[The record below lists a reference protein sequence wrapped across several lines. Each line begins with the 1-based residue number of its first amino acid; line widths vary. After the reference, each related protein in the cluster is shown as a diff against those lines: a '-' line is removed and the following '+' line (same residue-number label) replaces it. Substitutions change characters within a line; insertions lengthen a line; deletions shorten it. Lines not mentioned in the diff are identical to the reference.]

1 MKEKLQKI
9 LQKFLSREVIMYV
22 IFGVLTTLVNLIISF
37 VLVGAFKIDGSIASA
52 IGIISS
58 ILFAYFTNRKW
69 VFNSQAKGLNER
81 LKEFW
86 KFIAGRLVTMIIE
99 QGGVMLLYGV
109 INLPFAPVKLS
120 LTIIV
125 IILNYIFSKFFAFKT
140 NKEEEIVNKEDGKLI
155 KTNNE
160 SRIKKFFKN
169 NKVNIFIF
177 IGMLLFTFIVCF
189 NFLKVHFSNDAYYV
203 YAYGYDYYANH
214 FLLSNRMFSALIL
227 LIFKWLDIPLV
238 TELSVMGGVLTFI
251 MALSWFILYKFVIK
265 LIQKEN
271 SILYNILIGGA
282 AFLVVFNMCTAEGLL
297 YIEVGTMPFGIL
309 FAILGA
315 CILATDK
322 RLRYL
327 ISLILVTISG
337 LFYQVTSSIFVLL
350 ALVLIAIKHKGN
362 IKLVIKDTIIIALI
376 YGFAMIVNFVGVKL
390 WDKALQYEFRKFEF
404 PSIATIIGTILKFGE
419 TILIY
424 NVGIGP
430 KYWYIALLVVLTI
443 IFIAGMILRKKNYF
457 MILEYIVL
465 ILLSILVPLIPILAT
480 PTDLQYIEPR
490 MAMCFG
496 SIIGI
501 LIIFL
506 LAVVEINKNK
516 ALLTIMTIFTVLN
529 FVGNSIFLIVASSST
544 LMTNQ
549 LDKFV
554 AEEIIK
560 EINAYEAD
568 TGEEIKKIGVAFD
581 KTYTMYYD
589 GQPTLRCFNVRSM
602 GTQWAVKEVI
612 TMYTGKGYRNITVPE
627 EVSEEFLTNDW
638 TSYDDEQL
646 VFDGENLYIC
656 IY

>member
-1 MKEKLQKI
+1 MKEKIQKI
-9 LQKFLSREVIMYV
+9 LQKFLTREVIMYI

-37 VLVGAFKIDGSIASA
+37 VLVGTFKIDGSIASA

-69 VFNSQAKGLNER
+69 VFNSQAKGFKER
-81 LKEFW
+81 LNEFW

-99 QGGVMLLYGV
+99 QGGVMILYGAL
-109 INLPFAPVKLS
+109 NMPFTPVKLS

-125 IILNYIFSKFFAFKT
+125 IVLNYIFSKFFAFKT
-140 NKEEEIVNKEDGKLI
+140 NNEETSNKEDGKLI
-155 KTNNE
+155 KTNND
-160 SRIKKFFKN
+160 SSIIKFLKN

-177 IGMLLFTFIVCF
+177 IGMLLFTIIVCF

-203 YAYGYDYYANH
+203 YAYGYDYYAHH

-238 TELSVMGGVLTFI
+238 TELSVMGVVLTFI
-251 MALSWFILYKFVIK
+251 MALSWFILYRFVIK
-265 LIQKEN
+265 LIKKET
-271 SILYNILIGGA
+271 SILYNILIAGA

-315 CILATDK
+315 CVLATDK
-322 RLRYL
+322 KLRYL

-337 LFYQVTSSIFVLL
+337 LFYQATSSVFVLL

-390 WDKALQYEFRKFEF
+390 WDSALQYEFRKFEI
-404 PSIATIIGTILKFGE
+404 PSISDIIGTILKFGE
-419 TILIY
+419 TILVY

-430 KYWYIALLVVLTI
+430 KYLYLSLLVILTI
-443 IFIAGMILRKKNYF
+443 IFIAGMIQRKKNYF

-480 PTDLQYIEPR
+480 PTESQYIEPR

-501 LIIFL
+501 LIMFL
-506 LAVVEINKNK
+506 LAIVEVDKNK
-516 ALLTIMTIFTVLN
+516 VLLNILTIFTVLN
-529 FVGNSIFLIVASSST
+529 FVGNSVFLVIASSAT
-544 LMTNQ
+544 LVTNQ
-549 LDKFV
+549 LDKFI
-554 AEEIIK
+554 AQEIIK
-560 EINAYEAD
+560 EINDYEET
-568 TGEEIKKIGVAFD
+568 TGIEIKKIGVAFD
-581 KTYTMYYD
+581 KTYTMYYE
-589 GQPTLRCFNVRSM
+589 GQPALRCFNVRSM
-602 GTQWAVKEVI
+602 GTHWAVKEVI
-612 TMYTGKGYRNITVPE
+612 TMYTGKGYENTTVPE
-627 EVSEEFLTNDW
+627 EISEEFLTKDW
-638 TSYDDEQL
+638 TSYDKEQL

>member
-1 MKEKLQKI
+1 MKEKIQKI
-9 LQKFLSREVIMYV
+9 LQKFLTREVIMYI

-69 VFNSQAKGLNER
+69 VFNSQAKGFKER
-81 LKEFW
+81 LNEFW

-99 QGGVMLLYGV
+99 QGGVMILYGAL
-109 INLPFAPVKLS
+109 NMPFTPVKLS

-125 IILNYIFSKFFAFKT
+125 IVLNYIFSKFFAFKT
-140 NKEEEIVNKEDGKLI
+140 NNEETSNKEDGKLI
-155 KTNNE
+155 KTNND
-160 SRIKKFFKN
+160 SSIIKFLKN

-177 IGMLLFTFIVCF
+177 IGMLLFTIIVCF

-203 YAYGYDYYANH
+203 YAYGYDYYAHH

-238 TELSVMGGVLTFI
+238 TELSVMGVVLTFI
-251 MALSWFILYKFVIK
+251 MALSWFILYRFVIR
-265 LIQKEN
+265 LIQKEK
-271 SILYNILIGGA
+271 SILYNILIAGA

-315 CILATDK
+315 CVLATDK
-322 RLRYL
+322 KLRYL

-337 LFYQVTSSIFVLL
+337 LFYQATSSVFVLL

-390 WDKALQYEFRKFEF
+390 WDSALQYEFRKFEI
-404 PSIATIIGTILKFGE
+404 PSISDIIGTILKFGE
-419 TILIY
+419 TILVY

-430 KYWYIALLVVLTI
+430 KYLYLSLLVILTI
-443 IFIAGMILRKKNYF
+443 IFIAGMIQRKKNYF

-480 PTDLQYIEPR
+480 PTESQYIEPR

-501 LIIFL
+501 LIMFL
-506 LAVVEINKNK
+506 LAIVEVDKNK
-516 ALLTIMTIFTVLN
+516 VLLNILTIFTVLN
-529 FVGNSIFLIVASSST
+529 FVGNSVFLVIASSAT
-544 LMTNQ
+544 LVTNQ
-549 LDKFV
+549 LDKFI
-554 AEEIIK
+554 AQEIIK
-560 EINAYEAD
+560 EINDYEET
-568 TGEEIKKIGVAFD
+568 TGIEIKKIGVAFD
-581 KTYTMYYD
+581 KTYTMYYE
-589 GQPTLRCFNVRSM
+589 GQPALRCFNVRSM
-602 GTQWAVKEVI
+602 GTHWAVKEVI
-612 TMYTGKGYRNITVPE
+612 TMYTGKGYENTTVPE
-627 EVSEEFLTNDW
+627 EISEEFLTKDW
-638 TSYDDEQL
+638 TSYDKEQL

>member
-1 MKEKLQKI
+1 MKENLQKI
-9 LQKFLSREVIMYV
+9 LQKFLSREVIMYI

-69 VFNSQAKGLNER
+69 VFNSQAKGFKER
-81 LKEFW
+81 LNEFW
-86 KFIAGRLVTMIIE
+86 KFIAGRLVTMVIE
-99 QGGVMLLYGV
+99 QGGVVILYGAL
-109 INLPFAPVKLS
+109 NMPFTPVKLS
-120 LTIIV
+120 LTIVV

-140 NKEEEIVNKEDGKLI
+140 NNEETSNKEDGKLI
-155 KTNNE
+155 KTNND
-160 SRIKKFFKN
+160 SSIIKFLKN

-177 IGMLLFTFIVCF
+177 IGMLLFTIIVCF

-203 YAYGYDYYANH
+203 YAYGYDYYAHH

-238 TELSVMGGVLTFI
+238 TELSVMGVVLTFI
-251 MALSWFILYKFVIK
+251 MALSWFILYRFVIR
-265 LIQKEN
+265 LIQKEK
-271 SILYNILIGGA
+271 SILYNILIAGA

-315 CILATDK
+315 CVLATDK
-322 RLRYL
+322 KLRYL

-337 LFYQVTSSIFVLL
+337 LFYQATSSVFVLL

-390 WDKALQYEFRKFEF
+390 WDSALQYEFRKFEI
-404 PSIATIIGTILKFGE
+404 PSISDIIGTILKFGE
-419 TILIY
+419 TILIW
-424 NVGIGP
+424 NSGIGP
-430 KYWYIALLVVLTI
+430 KYCYLSLLIVLTI
-443 IFIAGMILRKKNYF
+443 IFVAGGALKKKNYF

-465 ILLSILVPLIPILAT
+465 ILLSILIPIIPILAT
-480 PTDLQYIEPR
+480 PIDAQYIEPR

-501 LIIFL
+501 LVIFL
-506 LAVVEINKNK
+506 LAVVEVDKNK
-516 ALLTIMTIFTVLN
+516 VLLNILTIFTVIN
-529 FVGNSIFLIVASSST
+529 FIGNSIFLIVASSST
-544 LMTNQ
+544 LITNQ
-549 LDKFV
+549 LDKFI
-554 AEEIIK
+554 AQEIIK
-560 EINAYEAD
+560 EINYYEET
-568 TGEEIKKIGVAFD
+568 TGIEIKKIGVAFD
-581 KTYTMYYD
+581 KTYTMYYE
-589 GQPTLRCFNVRSM
+589 GQPALRCFNVRSM
-602 GTQWAVKEVI
+602 GTHWAVKEVI
-612 TMYTGKGYRNITVPE
+612 TMYTGKGYGNTIVPE
-627 EVSEEFLTNDW
+627 EISKEFLTKDW
-638 TSYDDEQL
+638 TSYDKEQL

>member
-1 MKEKLQKI
+1 MKENLQKI
-9 LQKFLSREVIMYV
+9 LQKFLSREVIMYI
-22 IFGVLTTLVNLIISF
+22 IFGVLTTLVNLVISF

-52 IGIISS
+52 IGIIAS

-69 VFNSQAKGLNER
+69 VFNSQAKSFKEKIN
-81 LKEFW
+81 EFW
-86 KFIAGRLVTMIIE
+86 KFIAGRLVTMVIE
-99 QGGVMLLYGV
+99 QGGVMILYGAL
-109 INLPFAPVKLS
+109 NMPFTPVKLS

-140 NKEEEIVNKEDGKLI
+140 KNEEKITKEEGKLI
-155 KTNNE
+155 KTNNKNG
-160 SRIKKFFKN
+160 IKDFFKK

-177 IGMLLFTFIVCF
+177 LGMLVFTFIICF

-203 YAYGYDYYANH
+203 YSYGYDHYVHH

-227 LIFKWLDIPLV
+227 LIFKWLDISLV
-238 TELSVMGGVLTFI
+238 TELSVMGVILTFI
-251 MALSWFILYKFVIK
+251 MALSWFILYRFVIK

-271 SILYNILIGGA
+271 SILYNILIAGA

-309 FAILGA
+309 FAILGS

-322 RLRYL
+322 KLRYL
-327 ISLILVTISG
+327 SSLILVTISG

-362 IKLVIKDTIIIALI
+362 IKLVLKDTVIIALI

-390 WDKALQYEFRKFEF
+390 WDNALQYEFRKFEI
-404 PSIATIIGTILKFGE
+404 PSISVIIETILKFGE

-430 KYWYIALLVVLTI
+430 KYWYLSLLVILTI

-465 ILLSILVPLIPILAT
+465 VLLSVLVPLIPVLAT
-480 PTDLQYIEPR
+480 PTESQYIEPR

-496 SIIGI
+496 AIIGI

-506 LAVVEINKNK
+506 LAVVEIDKNK
-516 ALLTIMTIFTVLN
+516 VLLNILIIVTALN
-529 FVGNSIFLIVASSST
+529 FIGNSIFLVVASSTT
-544 LMTNQ
+544 LITNQ
-549 LDKFV
+549 LDKFI
-554 AEEIIK
+554 AQEIIK
-560 EINAYEAD
+560 EIDAYEET
-568 TGEEIKKIGVAFD
+568 TGEKIKKIGVAFD
-581 KTYTMYYD
+581 KTYTMYYE
-589 GQPTLRCFNVRSM
+589 GQPELRCFNIRSM
-602 GTQWAVKEVI
+602 GTSWAVKEVI
-612 TMYTGKGYRNITVPE
+612 TTYSGRKYENTTVPKE
-627 EVSEEFLTNDW
+627 ITEEFLTNDW
-638 TSYDDEQL
+638 TNYNKDQL

>member
-1 MKEKLQKI
+1 MKENLQKI
-9 LQKFLSREVIMYV
+9 LQKFLSREVIMYI
-22 IFGVLTTLVNLIISF
+22 IFGVLTTLVNLVISF

-52 IGIISS
+52 IGIIAS

-69 VFNSQAKGLNER
+69 VFNSQAKSFKEKIN
-81 LKEFW
+81 EFW
-86 KFIAGRLVTMIIE
+86 KFIAGRLVTMVIE
-99 QGGVMLLYGV
+99 QGGVMILYGAL
-109 INLPFAPVKLS
+109 NMPFTPVKLS

-140 NKEEEIVNKEDGKLI
+140 KNEEKITKEDGKLV
-155 KTNNE
+155 KTNNK
-160 SRIKKFFKN
+160 SGIKNFFKN

-177 IGMLLFTFIVCF
+177 IGMILFTFIICF
-189 NFLKVHFSNDAYYV
+189 NFLKPHFSNDAYYV
-203 YAYGYDYYANH
+203 YAYGYDYYAHH

-238 TELSVMGGVLTFI
+238 TELAIMGVVLTFI
-251 MALSWFILYKFVIK
+251 MALTWFILYRFVIK
-265 LIQKEN
+265 LIKKET
-271 SILYNILIGGA
+271 SILYNILIAGA

-315 CILATDK
+315 CVLATDK
-322 RLRYL
+322 KLRYL

-337 LFYQVTSSIFVLL
+337 LFYQATSSVFVLL

-390 WDKALQYEFRKFEF
+390 WDSALQYEFRKFEI
-404 PSIATIIGTILKFGE
+404 PSISDIIGTILKFGE
-419 TILIY
+419 TILVY

-430 KYWYIALLVVLTI
+430 KYLYLSLLVILTI
-443 IFIAGMILRKKNYF
+443 IFIAGMIQRKKNYF

-480 PTDLQYIEPR
+480 PTESQYIEPR

-501 LIIFL
+501 LIMFL
-506 LAVVEINKNK
+506 LAIVEVDKNK
-516 ALLTIMTIFTVLN
+516 VLLNILTIFTVLN
-529 FVGNSIFLIVASSST
+529 FVGNSVFLVIASSAT
-544 LMTNQ
+544 LVTNQ
-549 LDKFV
+549 LDKFI
-554 AEEIIK
+554 AQEIIK
-560 EINAYEAD
+560 EINDYEET
-568 TGEEIKKIGVAFD
+568 TGIEIKKIGVAFD
-581 KTYTMYYD
+581 KTYTMYYE
-589 GQPTLRCFNVRSM
+589 GQPALRCFNVRSM
-602 GTQWAVKEVI
+602 GTHWAVKEVI
-612 TMYTGKGYRNITVPE
+612 TMYTGKGYENTTVPE
-627 EVSEEFLTNDW
+627 EISEEFLTKDW
-638 TSYDDEQL
+638 TSYDKEQL

>member
-1 MKEKLQKI
+1 MKEKIQKI
-9 LQKFLSREVIMYV
+9 LQKFLSREVIMYI

-69 VFNSQAKGLNER
+69 VFNSQAKGFKER
-81 LKEFW
+81 LNEFW

-99 QGGVMLLYGV
+99 QGGVMILYGAL
-109 INLPFAPVKLS
+109 NMPFTPVKLS

-125 IILNYIFSKFFAFKT
+125 IVLNYIFSKFFAFKT
-140 NKEEEIVNKEDGKLI
+140 NNEETSNKEDGKLI
-155 KTNNE
+155 KTNND
-160 SRIKKFFKN
+160 SSIIKFLKN

-177 IGMLLFTFIVCF
+177 IGMLLFTIIVCF

-203 YAYGYDYYANH
+203 YAYGYDYYAHH

-238 TELSVMGGVLTFI
+238 TELSVMGVVLTFI
-251 MALSWFILYKFVIK
+251 MALSWFILYRFVIR
-265 LIQKEN
+265 LIQKEK
-271 SILYNILIGGA
+271 SILYNILIAGA

-315 CILATDK
+315 CVLATDK
-322 RLRYL
+322 KLRYL

-337 LFYQVTSSIFVLL
+337 LFYQATSSVFVLL

-390 WDKALQYEFRKFEF
+390 WDSALQYEFRKFEI
-404 PSIATIIGTILKFGE
+404 PSISDIIGTILKFGE
-419 TILIY
+419 TILVY

-430 KYWYIALLVVLTI
+430 KYLYLSLLVILTI
-443 IFIAGMILRKKNYF
+443 IFIAGMIQRKKNYF

-480 PTDLQYIEPR
+480 PTESQYIEPR

-501 LIIFL
+501 LIMFL
-506 LAVVEINKNK
+506 LAIVEVDKNK
-516 ALLTIMTIFTVLN
+516 VLLNILTIFTVLN
-529 FVGNSIFLIVASSST
+529 FVGNSVFLVIASSAT
-544 LMTNQ
+544 LVTNQ
-549 LDKFV
+549 LDKFI
-554 AEEIIK
+554 AQEIIK
-560 EINAYEAD
+560 EINDYEET
-568 TGEEIKKIGVAFD
+568 TGIEIKKIGVAFD
-581 KTYTMYYD
+581 KTYTMYYE
-589 GQPTLRCFNVRSM
+589 GQPALRCFNVRSM
-602 GTQWAVKEVI
+602 GTHWAVKEVI
-612 TMYTGKGYRNITVPE
+612 TMYTGKGYENTTVPE
-627 EVSEEFLTNDW
+627 EISEEFLTKDW
-638 TSYDDEQL
+638 TSYDKEQL

>member
-1 MKEKLQKI
+1 MKEKIQKI
-9 LQKFLSREVIMYV
+9 LQKFLTREVIMYI

-69 VFNSQAKGLNER
+69 VFNSQAKGFKER
-81 LKEFW
+81 LNEFW

-99 QGGVMLLYGV
+99 QGGVMILYGAL
-109 INLPFAPVKLS
+109 NMPFTPVKLS

-125 IILNYIFSKFFAFKT
+125 IVLNYIFSKFFAFKT
-140 NKEEEIVNKEDGKLI
+140 NNEETSNKEDGKLI
-155 KTNNE
+155 KTNND
-160 SRIKKFFKN
+160 SSIIKFLKN

-177 IGMLLFTFIVCF
+177 IGMLLFTIIVCF
-189 NFLKVHFSNDAYYV
+189 NFLKVHFSNDAY
-203 YAYGYDYYANH
+203 GYDYYAHH

-238 TELSVMGGVLTFI
+238 TELSVMGVVLTFI
-251 MALSWFILYKFVIK
+251 MALSWFILYRFVIR
-265 LIQKEN
+265 LIQKEK
-271 SILYNILIGGA
+271 SILYNILIAGA

-315 CILATDK
+315 CVLATDK
-322 RLRYL
+322 KLRYL

-337 LFYQVTSSIFVLL
+337 LFYQATSSVFVLL

-390 WDKALQYEFRKFEF
+390 WDSALQYEFRKFEI
-404 PSIATIIGTILKFGE
+404 PSISDIIGTILKFGE
-419 TILIY
+419 TILVY

-430 KYWYIALLVVLTI
+430 KYLYLSLLVILTI
-443 IFIAGMILRKKNYF
+443 IFIAGMIQRKKNYF

-480 PTDLQYIEPR
+480 PTESQYIEPR

-501 LIIFL
+501 LIMFL
-506 LAVVEINKNK
+506 LAIVEVDKNK
-516 ALLTIMTIFTVLN
+516 VLLNILTIFTVLN
-529 FVGNSIFLIVASSST
+529 FVGNSVFLVIASSAT
-544 LMTNQ
+544 LVTNQ
-549 LDKFV
+549 LDKFI
-554 AEEIIK
+554 AQEIIK
-560 EINAYEAD
+560 EINDYEET
-568 TGEEIKKIGVAFD
+568 TGIEIKKIGVAFD
-581 KTYTMYYD
+581 KTYTMYYE
-589 GQPTLRCFNVRSM
+589 GQPALRCFNVRSM
-602 GTQWAVKEVI
+602 GTHWAVKEVI
-612 TMYTGKGYRNITVPE
+612 TMYTGKGYENTTVPE
-627 EVSEEFLTNDW
+627 EISEEFLTKDW
-638 TSYDDEQL
+638 TSYDKEQL

>member
-9 LQKFLSREVIMYV
+9 LQKFLSREVIMYI
-22 IFGVLTTLVNLIISF
+22 IFGVLTTFVNLIISF
-37 VLVGAFKIDGSIASA
+37 VLVGALKIDGSIASA

-58 ILFAYFTNRKW
+58 ILFAYFTNRRW
-69 VFNSQAKGLNER
+69 VFNSQAKGLKER
-81 LKEFW
+81 LNEFW
-86 KFIAGRLVTMIIE
+86 KFIAGRLVTMVIE
-99 QGGVMLLYGV
+99 QGGVMILYGAL
-109 INLPFAPVKLS
+109 NMPFTPVKLS

-140 NKEEEIVNKEDGKLI
+140 KNEETITKEDGKLI
-155 KTNNE
+155 KTNNK
-160 SRIKKFFKN
+160 SGIKKFFEN

-177 IGMLLFTFIVCF
+177 VGMILFTFIICF

-214 FLLSNRMFSALIL
+214 FLASNRMFSALIL
-227 LIFKWLDIPLV
+227 LIFKWLDIPFV
-238 TELSVMGGVLTFI
+238 TELSVMGVVLTFI
-251 MALSWFILYKFVIK
+251 MALSWFILYRFVIK
-265 LIQKEN
+265 LIKKEN
-271 SILYNILIGGA
+271 SILYNILIMGA
-282 AFLVVFNMCTAEGLL
+282 AFIVVFNMCTAEGLL
-297 YIEVGTMPFGIL
+297 FIEVGTMPFGIL

-322 RLRYL
+322 KLRYL

-337 LFYQVTSSIFVLL
+337 LFYQVTSSIFILL

-362 IKLVIKDTIIIALI
+362 IKLVVKDTIIIALI
-376 YGFAMIVNFVGVKL
+376 YAFAMIVNFVGVKI
-390 WDKALQYEFRKFEF
+390 WDRVLGNEFRKFEI

-430 KYWYIALLVVLTI
+430 KYWYLILLAILTI
-443 IFIAGMILRKKNYF
+443 IFIVGMILRKKNYF

-465 ILLSILVPLIPILAT
+465 IILSVLVPLIPILAM
-480 PTDLQYIEPR
+480 PTNSQYIEPR

-506 LAVVEINKNK
+506 LAVVEVDKNK
-516 ALLTIMTIFTVLN
+516 VLLNFLTIMTVLN
-529 FVGNSIFLIVASSST
+529 FVGNSIFLVVASSST
-544 LMTNQ
+544 LITNQ

-554 AEEIIK
+554 AEDIIK
-560 EINAYEAD
+560 EIDVYEAN

-581 KTYTMYYD
+581 KTYTMYYE
-589 GQPTLRCFNVRSM
+589 GQPALRCFNVRSM
-602 GTQWAVKEVI
+602 GTSWAVKEVI
-612 TMYTGKGYRNITVPE
+612 TMYTRKGYGNATIPE
-627 EVSEEFLTNDW
+627 EVSKEFLTKDW
-638 TSYDDEQL
+638 TSYDREQL

>member
-1 MKEKLQKI
+1 MKEKIQKI
-9 LQKFLSREVIMYV
+9 LQKFLTREVIMYI

-37 VLVGAFKIDGSIASA
+37 VLVGTFKIDGSIASA

-69 VFNSQAKGLNER
+69 VFNSQAKGFKER
-81 LKEFW
+81 LNEFW

-99 QGGVMLLYGV
+99 QGGVMILYGAL
-109 INLPFAPVKLS
+109 NMPFTPVKLS

-125 IILNYIFSKFFAFKT
+125 IVLNYIFSKFFAFKT
-140 NKEEEIVNKEDGKLI
+140 NNEETSNKEDGKLI
-155 KTNNE
+155 KTNND
-160 SRIKKFFKN
+160 SSIIKFLKN

-177 IGMLLFTFIVCF
+177 IGMLLFTIIVCF

-203 YAYGYDYYANH
+203 YAYGYDYYAHH

-238 TELSVMGGVLTFI
+238 TELSVMGVVLTFI
-251 MALSWFILYKFVIK
+251 MALSWFILYRFVIR
-265 LIQKEN
+265 LIQKEK
-271 SILYNILIGGA
+271 SILYNILIVGS

-297 YIEVGTMPFGIL
+297 YIEVGTIPFGIL

-322 RLRYL
+322 KFRYL
-327 ISLILVTISG
+327 ISIILVTISG
-337 LFYQVTSSIFVLL
+337 LFYQATSSIFVLL
-350 ALVLIAIKHKGN
+350 ALVLIAIKHKGD

-390 WDKALQYEFRKFEF
+390 WDKTLQYEFRKFEF
-404 PSIATIIGTILKFGE
+404 PSISAIIGTILKFGE

-430 KYWYIALLVVLTI
+430 KYWYLTLLIVLTI
-443 IFIAGMILRKKNYF
+443 IFISGMILRKKNYF
-457 MILEYIVL
+457 MILEYVVL
-465 ILLSILVPLIPILAT
+465 ILLSILVPLIPILAS
-480 PTDLQYIEPR
+480 PTDAQYIEPR

-506 LAVVEINKNK
+506 LAVVEVDKNK
-516 ALLTIMTIFTVLN
+516 ILLTILTILTALT
-529 FVGNSIFLIVASSST
+529 FVGNSIFLIMAASST
-544 LMTNQ
+544 LITNQ
-549 LDKFV
+549 LDKFT
-554 AEEIIK
+554 AQEIIK
-560 EINAYEAD
+560 EINEYETK
-568 TGEEIKKIGVAFD
+568 TGKEIKKIGVAFD
-581 KTYTMYYD
+581 KTYTMYYE
-589 GQPTLRCFNVRSM
+589 GQPALRCFNVRSM
-602 GTQWAVKEVI
+602 GTHWAVKEVI
-612 TMYTGKGYRNITVPE
+612 TMYTGKGYENTTVPE
-627 EVSEEFLTNDW
+627 EISEGFLTKDW
-638 TSYDDEQL
+638 TSYNKEQL

>member
-9 LQKFLSREVIMYV
+9 LQKFLSREVIMYI
-22 IFGVLTTLVNLIISF
+22 IFGVLTTFVNLIISF
-37 VLVGAFKIDGSIASA
+37 VLVGALKIDGSIASA

-58 ILFAYFTNRKW
+58 ILFAYFTNRRW
-69 VFNSQAKGLNER
+69 VFNSQAKGLKER
-81 LKEFW
+81 LNEFW
-86 KFIAGRLVTMIIE
+86 KFIAGRLVTMVIE
-99 QGGVMLLYGV
+99 QGGVMILYGAL
-109 INLPFAPVKLS
+109 NMPFTPVKLS

-140 NKEEEIVNKEDGKLI
+140 KNEETITKEDGKLI
-155 KTNNE
+155 KTNNK
-160 SRIKKFFKN
+160 SGIKKFFEN

-177 IGMLLFTFIVCF
+177 VGMILFTFIICF

-214 FLLSNRMFSALIL
+214 FLASNRMFSALIL
-227 LIFKWLDIPLV
+227 LIFKWLDIPFV
-238 TELSVMGGVLTFI
+238 TELSVMGVVLTFI
-251 MALSWFILYKFVIK
+251 MALSWFILYRFVIK
-265 LIQKEN
+265 LIKKEN
-271 SILYNILIGGA
+271 SILYNILIMGA
-282 AFLVVFNMCTAEGLL
+282 AFIVVFNMCTAEGLL
-297 YIEVGTMPFGIL
+297 FIEVGTMPFGIL

-322 RLRYL
+322 KLRYL

-337 LFYQVTSSIFVLL
+337 LFYQVTSSIFILL

-362 IKLVIKDTIIIALI
+362 IKLVVKDTIIIALI
-376 YGFAMIVNFVGVKL
+376 YAFAMIVNFVGVKI
-390 WDKALQYEFRKFEF
+390 WDRVLGNEFRKFEI

-430 KYWYIALLVVLTI
+430 KYWYLILLAILTI
-443 IFIAGMILRKKNYF
+443 IFIVGMILRKKNYF

-465 ILLSILVPLIPILAT
+465 IILSVLVPLIPILAM
-480 PTDLQYIEPR
+480 PTNSQYIEPR

-506 LAVVEINKNK
+506 LAVVEVDKNK
-516 ALLTIMTIFTVLN
+516 VLLNFLTIMTVLN
-529 FVGNSIFLIVASSST
+529 FVGNSIFLVVASSST
-544 LMTNQ
+544 LITNQ

-554 AEEIIK
+554 AEDIIK
-560 EINAYEAD
+560 EIDVYEAN

-581 KTYTMYYD
+581 KTYTMYYE
-589 GQPTLRCFNVRSM
+589 GQPALRCFNVRSM
-602 GTQWAVKEVI
+602 GTSWAVKEVI
-612 TMYTGKGYRNITVPE
+612 TMYTGKGYGNATIPE
-627 EVSEEFLTNDW
+627 EVSKEFLTKDW
-638 TSYDDEQL
+638 TSYDREQL

>member
-9 LQKFLSREVIMYV
+9 LQKFLSREVIMYI
-22 IFGVLTTLVNLIISF
+22 IFGVLTTFVNLIISF
-37 VLVGAFKIDGSIASA
+37 VLVGALKIDGSIASA

-58 ILFAYFTNRKW
+58 ILFAYFTNRRW
-69 VFNSQAKGLNER
+69 VFNSQAKGLKER
-81 LKEFW
+81 LNEFW
-86 KFIAGRLVTMIIE
+86 KFIAGRLVTMVIE
-99 QGGVMLLYGV
+99 QGGVMILYGAL
-109 INLPFAPVKLS
+109 NMPFTPVKLS

-140 NKEEEIVNKEDGKLI
+140 KNEETITKEDGKLI
-155 KTNNE
+155 KTNNK
-160 SRIKKFFKN
+160 SGIKKFFEN

-177 IGMLLFTFIVCF
+177 VGMILFTFIICF

-214 FLLSNRMFSALIL
+214 FLASNRMFSALIL
-227 LIFKWLDIPLV
+227 LIFKWLDIPFV
-238 TELSVMGGVLTFI
+238 TELSVMGVVLTFI
-251 MALSWFILYKFVIK
+251 MALSWFILYRFVIK
-265 LIQKEN
+265 LIKKEN
-271 SILYNILIGGA
+271 SILYNILIMGA
-282 AFLVVFNMCTAEGLL
+282 AFIVVFNMCTAEGLL
-297 YIEVGTMPFGIL
+297 FIEVGTMPFGIL

-322 RLRYL
+322 KLRYL

-337 LFYQVTSSIFVLL
+337 LFYQVTSSIFILL

-362 IKLVIKDTIIIALI
+362 IKLVVKDTIIIALI
-376 YGFAMIVNFVGVKL
+376 YAFAMIVNFVGVKI
-390 WDKALQYEFRKFEF
+390 WDRVLGNEFRKFEI

-430 KYWYIALLVVLTI
+430 KYWYLILLAILTI
-443 IFIAGMILRKKNYF
+443 IFIVGMILRKKNYF

-465 ILLSILVPLIPILAT
+465 IILSVLVPLIPILAM
-480 PTDLQYIEPR
+480 PTNSQYIEPR

-506 LAVVEINKNK
+506 LAVVEVDKNK
-516 ALLTIMTIFTVLN
+516 VLLNVLTIMTVLN
-529 FVGNSIFLIVASSST
+529 FVGNSIFLVVASSST
-544 LMTNQ
+544 LITNQ

-554 AEEIIK
+554 AEDIIK
-560 EINAYEAD
+560 EIDVYEAN

-581 KTYTMYYD
+581 KTYTMYYE
-589 GQPTLRCFNVRSM
+589 GQPALRCFNVRSM
-602 GTQWAVKEVI
+602 GTSWAVKEVI
-612 TMYTGKGYRNITVPE
+612 TMYTGKGYGNATIPE
-627 EVSEEFLTNDW
+627 EVPKEFLTKDW
-638 TSYDDEQL
+638 TSYDREQL

>member
-1 MKEKLQKI
+1 MKENLQKI
-9 LQKFLSREVIMYV
+9 LQKFLSREVIMYI

-69 VFNSQAKGLNER
+69 VFNSQAKGFKER
-81 LKEFW
+81 LNEFW
-86 KFIAGRLVTMIIE
+86 KFIAGRLVTMVIE
-99 QGGVMLLYGV
+99 QGGVVILYGAL
-109 INLPFAPVKLS
+109 NMPFTPVKLS
-120 LTIIV
+120 LTIVV

-140 NKEEEIVNKEDGKLI
+140 KSEEKITTEESKLI
-155 KTNNE
+155 KANNE
-160 SRIKKFFKN
+160 SKMKNFFKN

-177 IGMLLFTFIVCF
+177 IGMLFFTCIVCF

-203 YAYGYDYYANH
+203 YAYGYDYYAHH

-238 TELSVMGGVLTFI
+238 TELAIMGVVLTFI
-251 MALSWFILYKFVIK
+251 MALTWFILYRFVIK
-265 LIQKEN
+265 LIKKET
-271 SILYNILIGGA
+271 SILYNILIAGA

-315 CILATDK
+315 CVLATDK
-322 RLRYL
+322 KLRYL

-337 LFYQVTSSIFVLL
+337 LFYQATSSVFVLL

-390 WDKALQYEFRKFEF
+390 WDSALQYEFRKFEI
-404 PSIATIIGTILKFGE
+404 PSISDIIGTILKFGE
-419 TILIY
+419 TILVY

-430 KYWYIALLVVLTI
+430 KYLYLSLLVILTI
-443 IFIAGMILRKKNYF
+443 IFIAGMIQRKKNYF

-480 PTDLQYIEPR
+480 PTESQYIEPR

-501 LIIFL
+501 LIMFL
-506 LAVVEINKNK
+506 LAIVEVDKNK
-516 ALLTIMTIFTVLN
+516 VLLNILTIFTVLN
-529 FVGNSIFLIVASSST
+529 FVGNSVFLVIVSSAT
-544 LMTNQ
+544 LVTNQ
-549 LDKFV
+549 LDKFI
-554 AEEIIK
+554 AQEIIK
-560 EINAYEAD
+560 EINDYEET
-568 TGEEIKKIGVAFD
+568 TGIEIKKIGVAFD
-581 KTYTMYYD
+581 KTYTMYYE
-589 GQPTLRCFNVRSM
+589 GQPALRCFNVRSM
-602 GTQWAVKEVI
+602 GTHWAVKEVI
-612 TMYTGKGYRNITVPE
+612 TMYTGKGYENTTVPE
-627 EVSEEFLTNDW
+627 EISEEFLTKDW
-638 TSYDDEQL
+638 TSYDKEQL

>member
-1 MKEKLQKI
+1 MKEKIQKI
-9 LQKFLSREVIMYV
+9 LQKFLSKEVIMYI

-37 VLVGAFKIDGSIASA
+37 VLVGALKIDGSIASA

-69 VFNSQAKGLNER
+69 VFNSQARGLKER
-81 LKEFW
+81 LNEFW

-99 QGGVMLLYGV
+99 QGGVMILYGAL
-109 INLPFAPVKLS
+109 NMPFTPVKLS

-125 IILNYIFSKFFAFKT
+125 IVLNYIFSKFFAFKT
-140 NKEEEIVNKEDGKLI
+140 NNEETSNKEDGKLI
-155 KTNNE
+155 KTNND
-160 SRIKKFFKN
+160 SSIIKFLKN

-177 IGMLLFTFIVCF
+177 IGMLLFTIIVCF

-203 YAYGYDYYANH
+203 YAYGYDYYAHH

-238 TELSVMGGVLTFI
+238 TELAIMGVVLTFI
-251 MALSWFILYKFVIK
+251 MALTWFILYRFVIK
-265 LIQKEN
+265 LIKKET
-271 SILYNILIGGA
+271 SILYNILIAGA

-315 CILATDK
+315 CVLATDK
-322 RLRYL
+322 KLRYL

-337 LFYQVTSSIFVLL
+337 LFYQATSSVFVLL

-390 WDKALQYEFRKFEF
+390 WDSALQYEFRKFEI
-404 PSIATIIGTILKFGE
+404 PSISDIIGTILKFGE
-419 TILIY
+419 TILVY

-430 KYWYIALLVVLTI
+430 KYLYLSLLVILTI
-443 IFIAGMILRKKNYF
+443 IFIAGMIQRKKNYF

-480 PTDLQYIEPR
+480 PTESQYIEPR

-501 LIIFL
+501 LIMFL
-506 LAVVEINKNK
+506 LAIVEVDKNK
-516 ALLTIMTIFTVLN
+516 VLLNILTIFTVLN
-529 FVGNSIFLIVASSST
+529 FVGNSVFLVIASSAT
-544 LMTNQ
+544 LVTNQ
-549 LDKFV
+549 LDKFI
-554 AEEIIK
+554 AQEIIK
-560 EINAYEAD
+560 EINDYEET
-568 TGEEIKKIGVAFD
+568 TGIEIKKIGVAFD
-581 KTYTMYYD
+581 KTYTMYYE
-589 GQPTLRCFNVRSM
+589 GQPALRCFNVRSM
-602 GTQWAVKEVI
+602 GTHWAVKEVI
-612 TMYTGKGYRNITVPE
+612 TMYTGKGYENTTVPE
-627 EVSEEFLTNDW
+627 EISEEFLTKDW
-638 TSYDDEQL
+638 TSYDKEQL